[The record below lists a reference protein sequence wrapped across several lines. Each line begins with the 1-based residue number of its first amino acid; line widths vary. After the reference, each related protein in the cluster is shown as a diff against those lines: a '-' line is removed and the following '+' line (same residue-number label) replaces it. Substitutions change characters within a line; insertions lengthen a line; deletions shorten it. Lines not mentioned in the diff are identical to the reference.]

1 MIAGFVIWSAVFV
14 LLLGIG
20 VWTRRSGKAAGF
32 YTGVKPPEVTDRRA
46 YNRSVSRLWF
56 IYAVLFELLGVPFFF
71 MKGNPA
77 LIAVTVFGV
86 AAITVGLIIAYNRI
100 LRKYRKE

>member
-1 MIAGFVIWSAVFV
+1 M
-14 LLLGIG
+14 
-20 VWTRRSGKAAGF
+20 
-32 YTGVKPPEVTDRRA
+32 
-46 YNRSVSRLWF
+46 
-56 IYAVLFELLGVPFFF
+56 LFELLGVPFFF